1 MRRLTILLGLFL
13 VLAFVSDAN
22 AQNTESAFTN
32 IIRLEIDG
40 KEVKKDYKIFF
51 RSGDDWIK
59 ARRASAGFAIP
70 AELNDLDY
78 LTVMIVFR
86 GHKLEF
92 QEIHRSKFTVDWV
105 VGIDNKPFSD
115 DIAWGIESD
124 NAKRIYYIVF
134 KIEPETIRLAIEK
147 KK

>member
-22 AQNTESAFTN
+22 AQNTESSFTK

-51 RSGDDWIK
+51 RSGDDWVK
-59 ARRASAGFAIP
+59 ARRTSDGFVIP

-134 KIEPETIRLAIEK
+134 KSEPETIRLAIEK

>member
-1 MRRLTILLGLFL
+1 MQIQRSSIRT
-13 VLAFVSDAN
+13 V
-22 AQNTESAFTN
+22 FTWP
-32 IIRLEIDG
+32 
-40 KEVKKDYKIFF
+40 F

-70 AELNDLDY
+70 VELNDLDY

-115 DIAWGIESD
+115 DIAWGIESE
-124 NAKRIYYIVF
+124 NVKRICYTVF
-134 KIEPETIRLAIEK
+134 KSEPETIRLATEK